1 MDYFLRAKD
10 SKGNKLPPAQFASA
24 LVVATGA
31 GFTTT
36 SSLLSW
42 LIYSLVQYAGT
53 QQRLLQELIDNGWDE
68 DTQVTSDLTNKLT
81 YLDKFIKETQ
91 RRHNPS
97 YQPGRTSKKD
107 MILPGGYKLPKDSVV
122 KNRPQGAYTP
132 FAQGPRMC
140 VGFNFALQEI
150 KVFLPKLVYR
160 YKFTLAQDG
169 PIEYDPYFQLIR
181 PNNLYVRAEK
191 RVKWPPKSE

>member
-1 MDYFLRAKD
+1 M
-10 SKGNKLPPAQFASA
+10 
-24 LVVATGA
+24 
-31 GFTTT
+31 
-36 SSLLSW
+36 
-42 LIYSLVQYAGT
+42 
-53 QQRLLQELIDNGWDE
+53 QELIDNDWNE
-68 DTQVTSDLTNKLT
+68 DTQVTSDLTDKLT

-122 KNRPQGAYTP
+122 IPALHHIHNNGKIWENPNRFDVDRWDTDKVKSRPQGAYTP

>member
-1 MDYFLRAKD
+1 MVTYE
-10 SKGNKLPPAQFASA
+10 
-24 LVVATGA
+24 
-31 GFTTT
+31 
-36 SSLLSW
+36 
-42 LIYSLVQYAGT
+42 GT
-53 QQRLLQELIDNGWDE
+53 QERLLQELIDHDWDA
-68 DTQVTSDLTNKLT
+68 DTQVTADLTNELP

-97 YQPGRTSKKD
+97 YQPARTAKVD

-122 KNRPQGAYTP
+122 IPALHHIHNNSKIWDNPAHFDPDRWDTDRVKNRPQGSYVP
-132 FAQGPRMC
+132 FATGPRMC
-140 VGFNFALQEI
+140 IGFNFALQEI

-181 PNNLYVRAEK
+181 PNNLYVRAER